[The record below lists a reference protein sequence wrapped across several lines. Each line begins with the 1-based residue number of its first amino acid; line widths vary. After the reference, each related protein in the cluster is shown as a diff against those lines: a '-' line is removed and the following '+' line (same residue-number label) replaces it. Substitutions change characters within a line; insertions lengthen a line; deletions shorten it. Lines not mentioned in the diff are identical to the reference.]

1 MLTIINTT
9 PHEIVVLEEEGVE
22 KNEKGLLVSTP
33 QAMKVRLKIPTSD
46 IVVRVTTEVQQM
58 GNIATQLGSIP
69 IQKTVYGDVEGLPE
83 EKGDVW
89 YVVSGLVANAVKYQR
104 GDCLSPG
111 SQVRDRDNP
120 TRILGCLSIEFPT
133 K

>member
-1 MLTIINTT
+1 MLTIVNTT

-22 KNEKGLLVSTP
+22 TNEKGLLVSTP
-33 QAMKVRLKIPTSD
+33 ETMKVRMKIPPSD
-46 IVVRVTTEVQQM
+46 IVVRVTTKVQQM

-69 IQKTVYGDVEGLPE
+69 IQKTVYGEVEGLPE
-83 EKGDVW
+83 ETGDVW
-89 YVVSGLVANAVKYQR
+89 YIVSGLVANAVKNHR

-111 SQVRDRDNP
+111 SQVRDRNKPDR
-120 TRILGCLSIEFPT
+120 TLGCLSIEFPT